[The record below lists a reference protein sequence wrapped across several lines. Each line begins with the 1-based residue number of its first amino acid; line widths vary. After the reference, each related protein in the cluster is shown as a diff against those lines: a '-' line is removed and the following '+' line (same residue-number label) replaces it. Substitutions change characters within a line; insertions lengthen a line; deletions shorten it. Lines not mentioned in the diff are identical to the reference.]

1 MKKIILIF
9 AFACVPALLFAQGIG
24 IGIKGGVNFANMDIE
39 DVSTSSITSFHIG
52 GYVNLNISDKFGITP
67 ELLFTAQGSEVEDAE
82 LNTDY
87 VSVPVM
93 LRFKPVSLISLE
105 AGPIFNFLIN
115 AEYDGDDFKDQL
127 KSNEFGL
134 GLGAGL
140 HLPLGFNGGVR
151 YVLGFTN
158 IADFDEDI
166 KSRTFQ
172 IYVGWTI
179 FGAK

>member
-1 MKKIILIF
+1 MKKLTIVFTLLYAP
-9 AFACVPALLFAQGIG
+9 AFLFAQGVG
-24 IGIKGGVNFANMDIE
+24 IGIKGGVNFANMDIK

-52 GYVNLNISDKFGITP
+52 GYVNLNLSDKFGITP
-67 ELLFTAQGSEVEDAE
+67 EILWTAQGSEIQSAE

-87 VSVPVM
+87 ISIPVM
-93 LRFKPVSLISLE
+93 VRFKPVSLLSLE
-105 AGPIFNFLIN
+105 AGPVFNFLIN
-115 AEYDGDDFKDQL
+115 AEYDGADFKDQL
-127 KSNEFGL
+127 KNNEFGF
-134 GLGAGL
+134 GLGAGV
-140 HLPLGFNGGVR
+140 HLPLGFNGGIR

-158 IADFDEDI
+158 ISDVDEDI